1 MDISL
6 IGANIVILAKNHNPS
21 IVSKEWLSQKGIIED
36 EVVSFTHT
44 PAFSV
49 VETENFSFFADPDRL
64 QLNAKVD
71 IPNKVDLLP
80 QMILSY
86 VDALPET
93 PYTSIGFN
101 FVYNIKMGKS
111 TLENIYGHNIE
122 KLESLFHK
130 DYQLGGIIKYKFD
143 EMIVRLILEPDT
155 SDEMKADFNFHCQ
168 LDETKQIS
176 NIIERHSDAMKES
189 ENILEGLISE

>member
-36 EVVSFTHT
+36 EIVSFTHT

-49 VETENFSFFADPDRL
+49 VETEDFSFFADPDRI
-64 QLNAKVD
+64 QLNVKVD
-71 IPNKVDLLP
+71 ILGKVDLLP
-80 QMILSY
+80 QMISSY
-86 VDALPET
+86 VKALPET
-93 PYTSIGFN
+93 PYTNIGFN
-101 FVYNIKMGKS
+101 FVYKIKMGKS
-111 TLENIYGHNIE
+111 TLESIYGYNIE
-122 KLESLFHK
+122 KLKSLFHD

-168 LDETKQIS
+168 LDDTKQIFD
-176 NIIERHSDAMKES
+176 IIKRHCDAMKES
-189 ENILEGLISE
+189 ENILEGLIGE